1 MSKKDQQQ
9 YWISCGETYNFVTV
23 DQLCDKFRVSQ
34 IGQSLA
40 GDISKP
46 YDKSKGHKNALSY
59 SIYSLSK
66 WDLLKA
72 CFARELLL
80 MKRNAFIYITKT
92 VQVKHLEMIFRRK
105 ILSINTNF

>member
-1 MSKKDQQQ
+1 
-9 YWISCGETYNFVTV
+9 
-23 DQLCDKFRVSQ
+23 VSQ

-40 GDISKP
+40 GDISKT

-59 SIYSLSK
+59 NIYSLSK